1 MALSSHQHPGCWG
14 AAGVRAS
21 TKETAM
27 RVRGQELAGVRAQRV
42 TLVRGDGATLSLL
55 VRPLP
60 LGFHRRLRSCGLVPP
75 QAPVRV
81 AREAG
86 GSPLRDAHGQ
96 AVTFK
101 DESDAAHLAA
111 VELYHQRVAVLA
123 VAEALKG
130 DADVEF
136 ASRPPMETVTDVAAW
151 SSFADAL
158 FNELE
163 AAGFTAGDLTQLCG
177 LICRMS
183 RLLDEH
189 LRDARGNFSS
199 AGVANTA

>member
-1 MALSSHQHPGCWG
+1 
-14 AAGVRAS
+14 
-21 TKETAM
+21 M
-27 RVRGQELAGVRAQRV
+27 RVRGQELAGVGSQRV
-42 TLVRGDGATLSLL
+42 SLVRGDGTTLSLL

-75 QAPVRV
+75 QPSVRV

-96 AVTFK
+96 AVTIR

-136 ASRPPMETVTDVAAW
+136 ATRPPMDSVTDAVAW
-151 SSFADAL
+151 TSYADAL

-199 AGVANTA
+199 AVAVSTA

>member
-1 MALSSHQHPGCWG
+1 MAASLLKHPGCWG

-27 RVRGQELAGVRAQRV
+27 RVRGQELAGVGAQRV
-42 TLVRGDGATLSLL
+42 SLVRGDGTTLPLL

-60 LGFHRRLRSCGLVPP
+60 LGFHRRLRSFGLVPP
-75 QAPVRV
+75 QPPVRV

-86 GSPLRDAHGQ
+86 GSPLRDAQGH
-96 AVTFK
+96 AVTLR
-101 DESDAAHLAA
+101 DESDAAYLAA

-123 VAEALKG
+123 VAESLKS
-130 DADVEF
+130 DPEVEF
-136 ASRPPMETVTDVAAW
+136 VSRPPGESVSEASAW
-151 SSFADAL
+151 TGYADAL
-158 FNELE
+158 FAELE

-199 AGVANTA
+199 PAAVNTA